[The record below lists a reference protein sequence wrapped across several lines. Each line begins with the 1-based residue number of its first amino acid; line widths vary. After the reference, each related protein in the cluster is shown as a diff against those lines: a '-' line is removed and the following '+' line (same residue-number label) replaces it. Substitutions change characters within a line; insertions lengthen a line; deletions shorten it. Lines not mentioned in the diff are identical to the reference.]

1 MYLDFYGFRE
11 IPFGL
16 TPDSR
21 FLFLSKSH
29 REAFAHLLYGIQNRS
44 GFIALTGEDG
54 SGKTTVLRTL
64 FSQLAPDHHR
74 TALIFNPCLSP
85 PELLQRINRA
95 FGIPTQSS
103 NVFTLVEALSA
114 FLIRENAERR
124 IVVLGIDEVQ
134 NLEPSVLEQVR
145 LISNLETERKKL
157 IQIVL
162 SGPPEFLHIL
172 SRKDLLQL
180 RQRIAVHYHL
190 QPMDF
195 QDTVGYIA
203 RRLQVAGRRGGAI
216 FSKGALRRIYRY
228 SRGVPRLVNEA
239 CDKILLAGYAQNK
252 ARITPRIAATEIRN
266 MKKGAASHTR
276 RRLLILIPTSVFAIL
291 LAVGIYLAWQGSAGL
306 FNPRL
311 PSEAAGVL
319 TKKYPVPAGE
329 EFSRDLAAELG
340 RLSEA
345 ESARRAFNTL
355 AGLWKARPV
364 PVDGNWS
371 PYQSLD
377 RAAQERDLRLYR
389 FSSSLG
395 TVVRIGYPA
404 ALEIGFPGLEG
415 KRFLSLVGAEDEKL
429 LIAPPIAGKSSF
441 SFEEMEKHWAGQG
454 LLLWKDP
461 LNLQGRISPGAMGDS
476 IRQLQSLLQ
485 EAGAYTGPLTGVF
498 DGKTLAALKKFQ
510 ASRGI
515 DQNGTAES
523 QTLMLLYRS
532 LPRFDFPNLAGRQR

>member
-1 MYLDFYGFRE
+1 MYLDFYGFRKT
-11 IPFGL
+11 PFSP
-16 TPDSR
+16 TSDSR

-64 FSQLAPDHHR
+64 FSQLDPNQHR

-85 PELLQRINRA
+85 PDLLQNINQA
-95 FGIPTQSS
+95 FGIPTQSA
-103 NVFTLVEALSA
+103 NVFTLVEALST

-134 NLEPSVLEQVR
+134 NLEPSVLERVR
-145 LISNLETERKKL
+145 LISNLETETKKL

-162 SGPPEFLHIL
+162 SGPPELLQIL

-180 RQRIAVHYHL
+180 RQRIAVHCHL

-195 QDTVGYIA
+195 QDTVGYIT
-203 RRLQVAGRRGGAI
+203 RRLQAAGRRGGGI
-216 FSKGALRRIYRY
+216 FSKGALQRIYRY

-239 CDKILLAGYAQNK
+239 CDKILLAGYAQNTT
-252 ARITPRIAATEIRN
+252 RITPRIAAAEIRN
-266 MKKGAASHTR
+266 MKKGAVSNAR
-276 RRLLILIPTSVFAIL
+276 RRLPILIPASVFATL
-291 LAVGIYLAWQGSAGL
+291 LSAGIYFAWQGSADL

-311 PSEAAGVL
+311 AGEATGMLA
-319 TKKYPVPAGE
+319 KKYPVPAGE
-329 EFSRDLAAELG
+329 ELSRDLAAELG
-340 RLSEA
+340 KLSEA
-345 ESARRAFNTL
+345 ESARRAFNAL
-355 AGLWKARPV
+355 AGIWKARPV
-364 PVDGNWS
+364 PVDGNWN

-395 TVVRIGYPA
+395 ALVRIGYPA
-404 ALEIGFPGLEG
+404 ALEIALPGLDG
-415 KRFLSLVGAEDEKL
+415 KRFLSLVGAEKEKL
-429 LIAPPIAGKSSF
+429 LITPPIAGRSSL
-441 SFEEMEKHWAGQG
+441 SFGEMEKHWAGQG
-454 LLLWKDP
+454 FLLWKDP
-461 LNLQGRISPGAMGDS
+461 LNLHGRISPGATGDS
-476 IRQLQSLLQ
+476 IRELQGLLK
-485 EAGAYTGPLTGVF
+485 EAGAYNGPLSGVF
-498 DGKTLAALKKFQ
+498 DENTLSAFKKFQ

-515 DQNGTAES
+515 EQNGVAES

-532 LPRFDFPNLAGRQR
+532 LPRFEFPNLAGRQR